1 MFRSALVV
9 RLIVTLDTVDSQGD
23 STMKAELMS
32 SEDVWSGSAP
42 LKSTIPV
49 AGRNEK
55 HATRF
60 IQVLAG
66 EIHLA
71 LEKLS

>member
-1 MFRSALVV
+1 MFRIALVL

-23 STMKAELMS
+23 STMKAELMG
-32 SEDVWSGSAP
+32 SENVWSGSA
-42 LKSTIPV
+42 LRKSTIPV
-49 AGRNEK
+49 AGSNEK

-60 IQVLAG
+60 IQVPAG